1 MTKTTLNA
9 DPNVYGSPR
18 PSQRV
23 MQKDRLEALERVLEH
38 ICKLG
43 FMLVG

>member
-1 MTKTTLNA
+1 MTKTT

-23 MQKDRLEALERVLEH
+23 MQKDRLEALEGVLKH
-38 ICKLG
+38 VCKLG